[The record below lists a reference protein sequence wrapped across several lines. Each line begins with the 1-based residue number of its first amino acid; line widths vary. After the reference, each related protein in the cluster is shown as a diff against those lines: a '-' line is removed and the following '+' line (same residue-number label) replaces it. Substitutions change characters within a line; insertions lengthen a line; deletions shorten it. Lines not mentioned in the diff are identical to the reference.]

1 MRTEGGTFA
10 RLKEL
15 RQTLLEPSVK
25 EHHGTIFKLMGDGF
39 LVEFG
44 SVVDAV
50 ACAAA
55 LQSGLA
61 ERNRAVAENERILL
75 RVGVNLGDVIVEGE
89 DRYGE
94 GVNIAARLEQLADP
108 GGICVSQPVID
119 QLSNKLPLVF
129 ETIGEHKVKNIA
141 KPVHAYRAKLDGVA
155 KTRRIAMRSRAGW
168 AAGIALAVA
177 LAAAAWYFSFGSQP
191 RAPPNG
197 PPSIAVLAL
206 DNLSDDTSQGFLAD
220 GISEDLT
227 TELARIPGLFVISRN
242 AAFGYKG
249 KNIKYGQIAAELGV
263 RSILEGS
270 IRRVGDDLR
279 INAQLI
285 DMTTGGHL
293 WAERFDGAWSDIFT
307 LQDKIVG
314 EIAKALQLRLVA
326 GQHAAQIAGGT
337 DNPAAYEAY
346 LRGLEAWNRNRPED
360 FPVAARHY
368 EQAIALDG
376 ELSGLLAMKDLP
388 FKNYADL
395 DRVFE
400 GLRKAGVP
408 ELPFGFD
415 AKSKD
420 RLTAAEIRALFYGHE
435 IQGCGAIS
443 GDPYWRATAADGSYR
458 ATLGA
463 RSVTGV
469 SWFEGDV
476 MCNANQLSP
485 RGCRAVFR
493 NPAGTFEAKNEYLI
507 FRHRDRFEFSVVK

>member
-1 MRTEGGTFA
+1 MRTEVGTFA

-44 SVVDAV
+44 SVVYAV

-263 RSILEGS
+263 RYILEGS

-326 GQHAAQIAGGT
+326 SARRRS
-337 DNPAAYEAY
+337 PAAPTI
-346 LRGLEAWNRNRPED
+346 RP
-360 FPVAARHY
+360 
-368 EQAIALDG
+368 
-376 ELSGLLAMKDLP
+376 
-388 FKNYADL
+388 
-395 DRVFE
+395 
-400 GLRKAGVP
+400 
-408 ELPFGFD
+408 
-415 AKSKD
+415 
-420 RLTAAEIRALFYGHE
+420 LTTPI
-435 IQGCGAIS
+435 CGAS
-443 GDPYWRATAADGSYR
+443 KPGTATAPRTFPWPPGTMNSHSPRPKLRRGDRRTGLALLVRRWRRHPGKG
-458 ATLGA
+458 LGA
-463 RSVTGV
+463 WGR
-469 SWFEGDV
+469 
-476 MCNANQLSP
+476 
-485 RGCRAVFR
+485 
-493 NPAGTFEAKNEYLI
+493 
-507 FRHRDRFEFSVVK
+507 